1 MTSDAE
7 FDYRRLSVA
16 QRLQLVEAI
25 WDSIAE
31 DAGLETLP
39 LSAAEQTLLDERLAE
54 LASNPEAGTPWSEA
68 RKRILDRSA

>member
-1 MTSDAE
+1 MTPDAD

-31 DAGLETLP
+31 DAGLEALP
-39 LSAAEQTLLDERLAE
+39 LTTAEQALLDERLAD
-54 LASNPEAGTPWSEA
+54 LDAHPDTGGSWPDA

>member
-1 MTSDAE
+1 MTSDAD

-31 DAGLETLP
+31 DAGLEALP
-39 LSAAEQTLLDERLAE
+39 LTSAEQALLDERLAD
-54 LASNPEAGTPWSEA
+54 LEAHPDAGATWPEA

>member
-1 MTSDAE
+1 MTSDAD

-31 DAGLETLP
+31 DAGLEALP
-39 LSAAEQTLLDERLAE
+39 LTTPLQRLA
-54 LASNPEAGTPWSEA
+54 A
-68 RKRILDRSA
+68 KQ